1 MFNQQEAGKKSPTK
15 DEVKQLND
23 ELDLQLEQD
32 KGIHQ
37 RFAAVLDHFDANPNL
52 SFLQP
57 HLTNDE
63 DIVKDDKVPGKW
75 IRFKSHSPEIREEGR
90 PSLFTDKPPFQPSW
104 MRPSDTQQ
112 SLQYSNPTSLG
123 ENTYDDDDEEE
134 YKQERTTGNGLA
146 DDIIFEIKRNAELLL
161 LMSQRQRDIQ
171 EKLAIAY
178 EQSDRDGVENPKIR
192 TFTDQLNDLI
202 IPIQVIAVTLG
213 GLRNNLKAV
222 VENGINRTLVAEPN
236 HDSNNNNNA
245 HEVTRL
251 NTRLGRFV
259 TEKK

>member
-1 MFNQQEAGKKSPTK
+1 MFRKEGDQSPTK

-23 ELDLQLEQD
+23 ELDLHLEQD

-37 RFAAVLDHFDANPNL
+37 RFAAVLDHFDTNPDL

-57 HLTNDE
+57 HLTNDA

-75 IRFKSHSPEIREEGR
+75 IRFKSHSPEIQEES
-90 PSLFTDKPPFQPSW
+90 PPIFTQKLPNQPNW

-123 ENTYDDDDEEE
+123 EDDDDDEE
-134 YKQERTTGNGLA
+134 YKQEKPTGNGLA
-146 DDIIFEIKRNAELLL
+146 DDIIFEIKRNTEILLL
-161 LMSQRQRDIQ
+161 ASQRQRGIQ
-171 EKLAIAY
+171 EKLEIAY
-178 EQSDRDGVENPKIR
+178 QQHDRDGLVNEKIR
-192 TFTDQLNDLI
+192 TFTDQLNDMI
-202 IPIQVIAVTLG
+202 IPIQAVGVTIG
-213 GLRNNLKAV
+213 GLRNNLKTV
-222 VENGINRTLVAEPN
+222 LENGVTRTLVAAED
-236 HDSNNNNNA
+236 HDTNNNNNA

-259 TEKK
+259 AERK

>member
-1 MFNQQEAGKKSPTK
+1 MFTSNKDGKQSPTK

-23 ELDLQLEQD
+23 ELDLHLEQD

-37 RFAAVLDHFDANPNL
+37 RFAAVLDHFDANPDL

-57 HLTNDE
+57 HLTNDA
-63 DIVKDDKVPGKW
+63 DIVKDDKFPGKW
-75 IRFKSHSPEIREEGR
+75 IRFKPHSPEIQEES
-90 PSLFTDKPPFQPSW
+90 PPIFTQKLPNQPNW

-123 ENTYDDDDEEE
+123 ENTYDDDEEDLE
-134 YKQERTTGNGLA
+134 ENNQTNNGLA
-146 DDIIFEIKRNAELLL
+146 NDIIFEIKRNTELLL

-171 EKLAIAY
+171 EKLEIAY
-178 EQSDRDGVENPKIR
+178 QQTDRDGVANPKIR

-202 IPIQVIAVTLG
+202 VPIQVIAVTLG

-222 VENGINRTLVAEPN
+222 VENGIERNLTAAPN
-236 HDSNNNNNA
+236 HDTNNNNNA

-259 TEKK
+259 AERK